1 MVPTKHSGLGQE
13 RIWGYTVHRII
24 SEGASWT
31 EGLDLLRV

>member
-13 RIWGYTVHRII
+13 RTWGYTVHRII

-31 EGLDLLRV
+31 EGLDLL